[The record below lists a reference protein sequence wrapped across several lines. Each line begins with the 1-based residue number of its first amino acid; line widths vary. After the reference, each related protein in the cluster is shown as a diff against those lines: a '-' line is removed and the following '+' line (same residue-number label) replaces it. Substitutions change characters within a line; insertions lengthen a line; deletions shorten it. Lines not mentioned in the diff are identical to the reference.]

1 MPFSCQNV
9 IILNASRWK
18 NQISALGE
26 IKFRIKAAIVNEL
39 LFNFGDGNLKNKILL
54 G

>member
-9 IILNASRWK
+9 TILNANRWK
-18 NQISALGE
+18 NQNSALGE

-39 LFNFGDGNLKNKILL
+39 LFNFGEGNSENEI
-54 G
+54 